1 MKKKV
6 LLFFI
11 STLLFQAVIYAQRIY
26 VETGFN
32 TLGKIDY
39 TNLDGIDF
47 KSERILLPQKSIEV
61 GLRYQVLEGCLI
73 SMGLSSTAHNFTNN
87 LYIPT
92 DLTTND
98 RIHVKSLFELGYL
111 GGNLGVDLV
120 LVENDQWSLF
130 TSGKLSGNLLDRGV
144 RTDKVMNADPSI
156 LSNPNTNLMLDDNFG
171 KLWFNIQYGL
181 ALSYQVSSSTALY
194 TRYNF
199 NQSLTSI
206 KNDRETYDFSSHAF
220 SVGLTFNIRK
230 SGEDKEQLSDSHQL
244 TNDPETRSF
253 VDQTNPD
260 PSLESADNL
269 QVEDSTFLKI
279 YFPPNSTDFYES
291 HTEALEQLTD
301 LLLNDPSIRYD
312 IISYYDGFLNKNK
325 SIVRLR
331 SVLDFF
337 IDRGVSRK
345 QFMVA
350 YKDEQSQGTP
360 ENIWSRKVEL
370 LRINKK

>member
-1 MKKKV
+1 MKQKV
-6 LLFFI
+6 LLFFM
-11 STLLFQAVIYAQRIY
+11 STLLSQAAIYAQRIY

-39 TNLDGIDF
+39 TNLDDIDF
-47 KSERILLPQKSIEV
+47 KSERIPLPQKSIEV
-61 GLRYQVLEGCLI
+61 GLKHQVSQRCLI
-73 SMGLSSTAHNFTNN
+73 FMGLSSTAHNFTNN

-111 GGNLGVDLV
+111 GGNLGVDLL

-156 LSNPNTNLMLDDNFG
+156 LPSPNTNLMLDDNFQ

-206 KNDRETYDFSSHAF
+206 KSDRESYDFSSYAF
-220 SVGLTFNIRK
+220 SVGLTFNIR
-230 SGEDKEQLSDSHQL
+230 EHRSDSHQL

-253 VDQTNPD
+253 VDQTDPD
-260 PSLESADNL
+260 PSLGSVDKP
-269 QVEDSTFLKI
+269 QIEDSTFLKI

-291 HTEALEQLTD
+291 HTEILEQLTD
-301 LLLNDPSIRYD
+301 LLLNDRSIRYD
-312 IISYYDGFLNKNK
+312 IISYYDGSLNKNK
-325 SIVRLR
+325 SVVRLH
-331 SVLDFF
+331 SVLAFF

-350 YKDEQSQGTP
+350 YKDEKSQGTP
-360 ENIWSRKVEL
+360 ENSLNRRVEL
-370 LRINKK
+370 LKINKK

>member
-11 STLLFQAVIYAQRIY
+11 STLLSQAAIYAQRIY

-32 TLGKIDY
+32 TLGNIDY
-39 TNLDGIDF
+39 TNLDDIDF
-47 KSERILLPQKSIEV
+47 KSERILLPQKSIEA
-61 GLRYQVLEGCLI
+61 GLRHQVSQRCII

-92 DLTTND
+92 DSTTND

-156 LSNPNTNLMLDDNFG
+156 LPNPNTNLMLDDNFQ

-199 NQSLTSI
+199 SQSLTSI
-206 KNDRETYDFSSHAF
+206 KNDRESYDFSSHAF
-220 SVGLTFNIRK
+220 SVGLTFNIR
-230 SGEDKEQLSDSHQL
+230 EHRSDSHQL
-244 TNDPETRSF
+244 TNDDGNTFYWTSTLTTS
-253 VDQTNPD
+253 DG
-260 PSLESADNL
+260 
-269 QVEDSTFLKI
+269 STFDATWRKYYKYSSGASLSFLKTFYPAVASSPTTNGSYFNFRAIRAVI
-279 YFPPNSTDFYES
+279 YE
-291 HTEALEQLTD
+291 
-301 LLLNDPSIRYD
+301 
-312 IISYYDGFLNKNK
+312 
-325 SIVRLR
+325 
-331 SVLDFF
+331 
-337 IDRGVSRK
+337 
-345 QFMVA
+345 
-350 YKDEQSQGTP
+350 
-360 ENIWSRKVEL
+360 
-370 LRINKK
+370 